1 MICHSLLPCIFCQF
15 CFARLLRCSLPT
27 AILECKPPWRHCRW
41 PHPEVSGELPAFHRR
56 ETRQFSNLSP
66 WRHRNEFNRAATT
79 WSFAVNN
86 KFSARNTEKPPI
98 EYQNVE
104 NRVWK
109 NSLKKCIKWHQM
121 TLYSRQ
127 FQQTMM
133 LPRSEGHHF
142 FGSPYAHGPSE
153 FVASRNTVTRWKIEQ
168 NRRFLRIQSPNNA
181 PFTSQG
187 IPYHVIQMVRFFRIF
202 TFLFSAVILAAS
214 FRSTEIRLGLCLL
227 LHLTLPFCIYVSLRD
242 RSGQAIH
249 SVRSRPSTL
258 LGSSGSATNPI
269 FCLDPKHPESQ
280 PKLHYSLQSLQ
291 VSCRPRL
298 RGSAG
303 PKSSG
308 S

>member
-1 MICHSLLPCIFCQF
+1 MKLCGKQQVQCEKHWE
-15 CFARLLRCSLPT
+15 T
-27 AILECKPPWRHCRW
+27 A
-41 PHPEVSGELPAFHRR
+41 
-56 ETRQFSNLSP
+56 
-66 WRHRNEFNRAATT
+66 
-79 WSFAVNN
+79 
-86 KFSARNTEKPPI
+86 
-98 EYQNVE
+98 
-104 NRVWK
+104 NRVSK
-109 NSLKKCIKWHQM
+109 CRKQNMKKQFKKCIRWHQM

-127 FQQTMM
+127 FQQTKM

-142 FGSPYAHGPSE
+142 FGSPYVHGHQSCCVKEYCHSVKDWAKSQILANSISKQCPFHFARHPISCDSDGAV
-153 FVASRNTVTRWKIEQ
+153 FQDFHVLIQCCHSRSFISKHGSKAGTVLIVALDLALLY
-168 NRRFLRIQSPNNA
+168 LRIIM
-181 PFTSQG
+181 G
-187 IPYHVIQMVRFFRIF
+187 
-202 TFLFSAVILAAS
+202 
-214 FRSTEIRLGLCLL
+214 
-227 LHLTLPFCIYVSLRD
+227 